1 MQGQE
6 LGAGRVSGSGMRV
19 YGLGYW
25 VRGLEFRIY
34 GKGLQG
40 YLAHKKTLFPR
51 TLQLAYA

>member
-1 MQGQE
+1 MHGQE

-34 GKGLQG
+34 GRGLQG